1 MEKQIDKVSKILRPL
16 SEAPIQAYYDNTL
29 QLIDVLEWT
38 LMQVG
43 RAKVW
48 QTSFSMSIEFL
59 SRLAQL
65 KRHGKVDITEH
76 VLILDERTTLKTRKL
91 WTFMSNVIPPVFMG
105 RTHAKFALVEG
116 ENGMKV
122 TILTSQNLTRG
133 NRYESAVILCDDNVF
148 DTLKRQMQEVINNK
162 TISFNDYY
170 RRQIEDY

>member
-91 WTFMSNVIPPVFMG
+91 WTFMSNVIPPESQ
-105 RTHAKFALVEG
+105 RG
-116 ENGMKV
+116 E
-122 TILTSQNLTRG
+122 IHHP
-133 NRYESAVILCDDNVF
+133 F
-148 DTLKRQMQEVINNK
+148 
-162 TISFNDYY
+162 
-170 RRQIEDY
+170 